1 MAKLSVKDGVV
12 EIVPSKNPIKVLKE
26 KNGIKTIEI
35 ETPFKK
41 KKKAGPPHGSRPRA
55 RPRGG
60 WTPGV

>member
-1 MAKLSVKDGVV
+1 MAKLSVKDGMV

-41 KKKAGPPHGSRPRA
+41 KKKAGPRGS

>member
-1 MAKLSVKDGVV
+1 MV

-26 KNGIKTIEI
+26 KNGIKTIEV

-41 KKKAGPPHGSRPRA
+41 KGKPLSGRRSAGRPK
-55 RPRGG
+55 GG